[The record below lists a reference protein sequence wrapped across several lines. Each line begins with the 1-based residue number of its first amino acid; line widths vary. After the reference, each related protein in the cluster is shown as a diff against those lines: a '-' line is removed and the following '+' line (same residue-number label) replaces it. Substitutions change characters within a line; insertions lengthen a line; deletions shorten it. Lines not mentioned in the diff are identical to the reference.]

1 MQFRSLAEFIVS
13 VYGRAEQSAI
23 WLSGQTLRGP
33 EKKGGTWQRGPGFVH
48 CCILGSLFFFFVN
61 EFNTVNCWQTWAVL
75 FLTTG
80 TIKIKCLHVCQFIVV
95 FLKKLI
101 KVIRMAQ
108 YDTILHVFS
117 CVYMV
122 TVVVGGVPASSTLD
136 SKAINSVILY
146 LRSFFKTYRPPTCW
160 LLYWYRSGQS
170 VEPLVHLGQKWL
182 IGIYPMGG
190 DGGGRHKQ
198 RLNETESCRYKGIR
212 EQEAQCQFIRY
223 SVLTQKTW
231 NTCPQWAVTNTSI
244 KITRRALKRQSLIH
258 AVDCTDM

>member
-1 MQFRSLAEFIVS
+1 MSGFIFNHWHNKDKMSSCLS
-13 VYGRAEQSAI
+13 VYS
-23 WLSGQTLRGP
+23 
-33 EKKGGTWQRGPGFVH
+33 
-48 CCILGSLFFFFVN
+48 C
-61 EFNTVNCWQTWAVL
+61 
-75 FLTTG
+75 
-80 TIKIKCLHVCQFIVV
+80 

-190 DGGGRHKQ
+190 DGGGWHKQ

>member
-1 MQFRSLAEFIVS
+1 MSSCLS
-13 VYGRAEQSAI
+13 VYS
-23 WLSGQTLRGP
+23 
-33 EKKGGTWQRGPGFVH
+33 
-48 CCILGSLFFFFVN
+48 C
-61 EFNTVNCWQTWAVL
+61 
-75 FLTTG
+75 
-80 TIKIKCLHVCQFIVV
+80 

-212 EQEAQCQFIRY
+212 EQEVQCQFIRY

>member
-1 MQFRSLAEFIVS
+1 
-13 VYGRAEQSAI
+13 
-23 WLSGQTLRGP
+23 
-33 EKKGGTWQRGPGFVH
+33 
-48 CCILGSLFFFFVN
+48 
-61 EFNTVNCWQTWAVL
+61 
-75 FLTTG
+75 
-80 TIKIKCLHVCQFIVV
+80 
-95 FLKKLI
+95 
-101 KVIRMAQ
+101 MAR

-146 LRSFFKTYRPPTCW
+146 LRSFFKTYGPPTCW

-170 VEPLVHLGQKWL
+170 VEPLVHLLQKRL

-198 RLNETESCRYKGIR
+198 QLNETESCRYKGIR

-223 SVLTQKTW
+223 SVLTQNTW

-244 KITRRALKRQSLIH
+244 KITRRALRRQSIIH
-258 AVDCTDM
+258 AVDCTDMWFTENVKCLWQNMENSKCSEKKCNNL